1 MTKRDL
7 LVLCIGA
14 ALGSTVAG
22 QAMPIIEQHAHRT
35 PACYDVEPLPTQGVH
50 NVGLRTATIPE
61 HVARRLNHFEMRGT
75 LQTQAHS
82 G

>member
-22 QAMPIIEQHAHRT
+22 QAMPIMQQHDAHAQ
-35 PACYDVEPLPTQGVH
+35 PACYDPPPLPTNGVH
-50 NVGLRTATIPE
+50 QVVLHNAP
-61 HVARRLNHFEMRGT
+61 
-75 LQTQAHS
+75 
-82 G
+82 